1 VTSNSAQ
8 HHPSSSTKTT
18 VPNAHTAWGYS
29 MSTARQT
36 GQCVHVFELSVLQ
49 LLVYC
54 TNMVLTV
61 QGLVNYS
68 RVAVVGAATSNN
80 DSPAPSSVTNVSHAT
95 EFLSTSMSGVVV
107 NFRCTVLKY
116 TVGHKKHHIL
126 CIMQR

>member
-1 VTSNSAQ
+1 
-8 HHPSSSTKTT
+8 
-18 VPNAHTAWGYS
+18 

-80 DSPAPSSVTNVSHAT
+80 DSPAPSSVTNVSHTT

-116 TVGHKKHHIL
+116 TVGHKKTPYFMHHATL
-126 CIMQR
+126 MLQNNHMSVVY